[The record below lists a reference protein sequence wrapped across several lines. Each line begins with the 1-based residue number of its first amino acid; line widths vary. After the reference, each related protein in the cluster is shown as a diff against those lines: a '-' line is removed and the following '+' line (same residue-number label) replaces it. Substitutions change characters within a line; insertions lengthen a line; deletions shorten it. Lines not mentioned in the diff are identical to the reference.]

1 MPRNTGPRMISFW
14 PVLVSA
20 FMVVLIGCGGQ
31 QANSPSPKGMPLDTP
46 ASTSLPPTIAAVSGT
61 PGATLVLKP
70 TPTLSPIADAPPTGS
85 PVLPSSPTPRS
96 QPTST
101 PADTSKP
108 GLSLQILSP
117 QDGAG
122 GEINAVRVFGLT
134 RPDTIVAVNGIPV
147 SISADGVFQHDLFLD
162 EGENLIEVVATD
174 LSGETDA
181 RYRGVFFVSPTAGI
195 PLSIFYPADGL
206 PVTEPALEVI
216 GVTRQD
222 AVVGV
227 NGEPVAVNEL
237 GIFSSTVL
245 LEEGPNLIEV
255 VAVDIHQ
262 NVNFQTVVVFYE
274 S

>member
-1 MPRNTGPRMISFW
+1 M
-14 PVLVSA
+14 
-20 FMVVLIGCGGQ
+20 
-31 QANSPSPKGMPLDTP
+31 
-46 ASTSLPPTIAAVSGT
+46 
-61 PGATLVLKP
+61 
-70 TPTLSPIADAPPTGS
+70 
-85 PVLPSSPTPRS
+85 
-96 QPTST
+96 
-101 PADTSKP
+101 
-108 GLSLQILSP
+108 
-117 QDGAG
+117 
-122 GEINAVRVFGLT
+122 EINAVRVFGLT
-134 RPDTIVAVNGIPV
+134 RPDTIVAVNGIPA

-162 EGENLIEVVATD
+162 EGENMIEVVATD

-216 GVTRQD
+216 GGTRQD